1 MTQVKAPR
9 YISLDLWISWNSA
22 VNSVLLSKI
31 IIPIGSALSLADE
44 KAECVT
50 MSMTNYLCRNAR
62 AVLAT
67 SGQITLV
74 IVHAGVMGA
83 SASSVYSSGS
93 FKETGMLQLQHK
105 GK

>member
-1 MTQVKAPR
+1 M
-9 YISLDLWISWNSA
+9 DL
-22 VNSVLLSKI
+22 LELSCKQRAAL

-74 IVHAGVMGA
+74 WRLLSMLELWVH
-83 SASSVYSSGS
+83 
-93 FKETGMLQLQHK
+93 QLHL
-105 GK
+105 